1 MISMLQ
7 GGERKTI
14 EVADHATADT
24 HPHPAWYTTRTGGL
38 AGLANPPGTART
50 HETADSAKGTTQ
62 GVHSWIFQACK
73 VLFFFAEIEIDCCGR
88 LCVSSRGLE

>member
-7 GGERKTI
+7 GGKRKTI

-24 HPHPAWYTTRTGGL
+24 HPHPAGYTTRTGGV
-38 AGLANPPGTART
+38 AGLANPPGTARA
-50 HETADSAKGTTQ
+50 HETADSSKGTTQ
-62 GVHSWIFQACK
+62 GVYSWIFQACK
-73 VLFFFAEIEIDCCGR
+73 ILFFFAEIETDRRRR